1 MDYFDINKVPYISTY
16 YIKPVVATNE
26 EVLID
31 YYITDWYFKE
41 YNEKYN
47 LYKDDW
53 GDDSWTADVWN
64 EET

>member
-1 MDYFDINKVPYISTY
+1 MSLKLLTKMDYFDINKVPYISTY

-41 YNEKYN
+41 YNENYN
-47 LYKDDW
+47 L
-53 GDDSWTADVWN
+53 
-64 EET
+64 